1 MRVERISYSG
11 LTIVSKLD
19 SKLIGNLLYIRN
31 VEKITEINNKKIT
44 SLTIRK
50 YHNMMELMVAIEIF
64 TSYFYFHR
72 ITSVDGIIFLFFQES
87 IYQVLLN
94 ENISLNDIGKKII
107 FHIDFDYFYAQCEE
121 IRKPE
126 LRNIPSIVCVYS
138 GREQDSGV
146 VSTCN
151 YEARKYGV
159 KAAMPIR
166 LAKSKLKDVEA
177 IFLPTDMPYYQEISR
192 NAMKIIQNYGELFE
206 QVSVDECYMDF
217 TKITNS
223 DFDDARIFAASL
235 QKNIKDQIKLTCS
248 IGVGPNKLIAKIA
261 SGINKPD
268 GITVVNQ
275 EDAKRF
281 ISNRKIEDIPGV
293 GPKTSKKLES
303 LGIESI
309 SDISKKS
316 IFELRDSLGYK
327 IATFLVNAS
336 NGIDYSQIK
345 VRGTSKQIGKIV
357 TLKKDIANFEQIKLT
372 ASNLCKSVYENLE
385 NKRQAFRVLT
395 LILILENLQHVSF
408 SKSLKLYSAS
418 FDELHKN
425 SLSIIHEMI
434 SNNSISLDNIRRMG
448 IVVSDLKDISGQ
460 DSLLNYFEN

>member
-1 MRVERISYSG
+1 MRVGRTSYSG
-11 LTIVSKLD
+11 STIVSKLD

-372 ASNLCKSVYENLE
+372 ASNLCKAVYENLE

>member
-1 MRVERISYSG
+1 M
-11 LTIVSKLD
+11 K
-19 SKLIGNLLYIRN
+19 
-31 VEKITEINNKKIT
+31 
-44 SLTIRK
+44 
-50 YHNMMELMVAIEIF
+50 HMAAIEIS

-72 ITSVDGIIFLFFQES
+72 ITSGDGIIFLFFQES
-87 IYQVLLN
+87 LNQVLLN

-126 LRNIPSIVCVYS
+126 LRNIPSVVCVYS
-138 GREQDSGV
+138 GREEDSGV

-177 IFLPTDMPYYQEISR
+177 IFLPTDMPYYHEISR
-192 NAMKIIQNYGELFE
+192 NAMRIIQNYGELFE

-261 SGINKPD
+261 SGINKPN
-268 GITVVNQ
+268 GITVVIQ

-293 GPKTSKKLES
+293 GPKTFKKLES
-303 LGIESI
+303 LGIKAI

-372 ASNLCKSVYENLE
+372 ANNLCKSVYENLK

-425 SLSIIHEMI
+425 SLSIIHEII

>member
-1 MRVERISYSG
+1 MS
-11 LTIVSKLD
+11 
-19 SKLIGNLLYIRN
+19 
-31 VEKITEINNKKIT
+31 
-44 SLTIRK
+44 
-50 YHNMMELMVAIEIF
+50 
-64 TSYFYFHR
+64 
-72 ITSVDGIIFLFFQES
+72 
-87 IYQVLLN
+87 
-94 ENISLNDIGKKII
+94 ENISLSEIEKRII

-126 LRNIPSIVCVYS
+126 LRNIPSVVCVYS
-138 GREQDSGV
+138 GREEDSGV

-166 LAKSKLKDVEA
+166 LAKSKLKDVHSN
-177 IFLPTDMPYYQEISR
+177 FLPTDMPYYHEISTK
-192 NAMKIIQNYGELFE
+192 AMRIIQNYGELFE

-223 DFDDARIFAASL
+223 DFDDAKIFAVSL

-261 SGINKPD
+261 SGINKPN
-268 GITVVNQ
+268 GITVVRL
-275 EDAKRF
+275 EDAKQF
-281 ISNRKIEDIPGV
+281 ISNCKIDDIPGI
-293 GPKTSKKLES
+293 GPKTSKKLET
-303 LGIESI
+303 LGIKSV
-309 SDISKKS
+309 SDISKKG
-316 IFELRDSLGYK
+316 IFELRDALGYK

-336 NGIDYSQIK
+336 NAIDYSQIK

-357 TLKKDIANFEQIKLT
+357 TLKKDTTSLEQIKLT
-372 ASNLCKSVYENLE
+372 VENLCTSVFENLE

-395 LILILENLQHVSF
+395 IILILENLQHVSF

-418 FDELHKN
+418 LDELQKN
-425 SLSIIHEMI
+425 SLSIINEMI
-434 SNNSISLDNIRRMG
+434 GNNSISLDNIRRIG

>member
-1 MRVERISYSG
+1 MS
-11 LTIVSKLD
+11 
-19 SKLIGNLLYIRN
+19 
-31 VEKITEINNKKIT
+31 
-44 SLTIRK
+44 
-50 YHNMMELMVAIEIF
+50 
-64 TSYFYFHR
+64 
-72 ITSVDGIIFLFFQES
+72 
-87 IYQVLLN
+87 
-94 ENISLNDIGKKII
+94 ENISLSEIEKRII

-126 LRNIPSIVCVYS
+126 LRNIPSVVCVYS
-138 GREQDSGV
+138 GREEDSGV

-159 KAAMPIR
+159 KAAIPIK
-166 LAKSKLKDVEA
+166 LAKSKLKDVHSM
-177 IFLPTDMPYYQEISR
+177 FLPTDMPYYHEISTK
-192 NAMKIIQNYGELFE
+192 AMRIIQNYGELFE

-223 DFDDARIFAASL
+223 DFDDAKIFAVSL

-261 SGINKPD
+261 SGINKPN
-268 GITVVNQ
+268 GITVVRL
-275 EDAKRF
+275 EDAKQF
-281 ISNRKIEDIPGV
+281 ISNCKIDDIPGV

-303 LGIESI
+303 LGIKSV
-309 SDISKKS
+309 SDISKKG
-316 IFELRDSLGYK
+316 IFELRDALGYK

-336 NGIDYSQIK
+336 NAIDYSQIK

-357 TLKKDIANFEQIKLT
+357 TLKKDTTSLEQIKLT
-372 ASNLCKSVYENLE
+372 VENLCTSVFENLE
-385 NKRQAFRVLT
+385 KKRQAFRVLT
-395 LILILENLQHVSF
+395 IILILENLQHVSF

-418 FDELHKN
+418 LDELHKN
-425 SLSIIHEMI
+425 SLSIINEMI
-434 SNNSISLDNIRRMG
+434 GNNSISLDNIRRIG